1 MLMFMNI
8 LPAIPFPSPAPT
20 GIGDERND
28 AGHDG
33 KGADLDGRRGSGSD
47 GEDAPLNSADPAEPS
62 TQPPSALQRSPSYQQ
77 EQDGPHEPDELQNN
91 IDNGRTINNDRGPLS
106 LARPWQPTTKPSRIA
121 IPASSLPQR
130 SAAKAVNQQTYR
142 SDAQSLSAETTV
154 SSLSHPTL
162 SRTGKGAAHLG
173 NNGDE
178 MRIQHAS
185 LKVDEIILR
194 PASAGVLFLVATIR
208 TTGDTLQLACLEPAE
223 LLESTLGNMG
233 KVDSIA
239 VKPSAP
245 ARS

>member
-1 MLMFMNI
+1 MFMNI

-130 SAAKAVNQQTYR
+130 SAAKAVK
-142 SDAQSLSAETTV
+142 SANI
-154 SSLSHPTL
+154 PI
-162 SRTGKGAAHLG
+162 RCP
-173 NNGDE
+173 
-178 MRIQHAS
+178 I
-185 LKVDEIILR
+185 
-194 PASAGVLFLVATIR
+194 TIR
-208 TTGDTLQLACLEPAE
+208 RDYRVFTVPSYALQNRKRRGSP
-223 LLESTLGNMG
+223 
-233 KVDSIA
+233 
-239 VKPSAP
+239 
-245 ARS
+245 RQQW